1 MDRKEK
7 ALAITGRKT
16 ANAIST
22 GSQTEKCY
30 RSQTL
35 RYALARQ
42 SFTGLKDSGSPR
54 CLLVDGRCS
63 WMEIEKGGACFR
75 SQGMDNYSRPD

>member
-30 RSQTL
+30 RRMLLDSV
-35 RYALARQ
+35 
-42 SFTGLKDSGSPR
+42 TGT
-54 CLLVDGRCS
+54 
-63 WMEIEKGGACFR
+63 A
-75 SQGMDNYSRPD
+75 